1 MKSLGSRVRVL
12 SSASPAVAL
21 LLGFVLVT
29 LGSFGGGIDFTQT
42 GWSLVTIGL
51 LVEFALPIAR
61 RLR

>member
-1 MKSLGSRVRVL
+1 MGSRAWVL
-12 SSASPAVAL
+12 SSASPALAL
-21 LLGFVLVT
+21 LLGFILVI
-29 LGSFGGGIDFTQT
+29 LGSFGLGIDLTQT

>member
-1 MKSLGSRVRVL
+1 VKSLGRVRVL
-12 SSASPAVAL
+12 TSASPALAL
-21 LLGFVLVT
+21 LLGFTLVI

-42 GWSLVTIGL
+42 GWSFVTIGI

>member
-1 MKSLGSRVRVL
+1 L
-12 SSASPAVAL
+12 AL
-21 LLGFVLVT
+21 LLGFILVI
-29 LGSFGGGIDFTQT
+29 LGSFGLGIDLTQT

>member
-1 MKSLGSRVRVL
+1 LGSGVRVL

-21 LLGFVLVT
+21 LLGFILVI
-29 LGSFGGGIDFTQT
+29 LGSFGQGIDFTQT
-42 GWSLVTIGL
+42 GWSFVTIGL